1 MKQKNKFIFTLIFS
15 YVLGA
20 ITIMVILRW
29 SPILDIKPIEKIN
42 TYEKNSLASSIDK
55 VKDSV
60 MGVNCYQGGTI
71 TGTGTAFVYKEDSKY
86 GYLLTNN
93 HVIEGMERITLITSE
108 EKEIEATLLGGDN
121 YLDLAVLRIPKNEVL
136 NVAEKGSSEKA
147 RVGDTIFT
155 IGSAMGNNYLGSVTS
170 GIISGKDRKVE
181 LQTSSYENADWVM
194 NVIQVDASLNPGNS
208 GGPLLNIN
216 GEVIGICS
224 LKLVDQ
230 EIEGMGF
237 AIPIEL
243 ALSHTDDL
251 EAGKKIEWPV
261 LGINMT
267 DINSSTKY
275 TYDTGNITKGAI
287 VTGVM
292 KDSSAEKAG
301 LKEGDIIIEIANKE
315 IKDVANLRYQLYQH
329 KKGDTIKI
337 TYIRNGN
344 KDVANVKL
352 Q

>member
-1 MKQKNKFIFTLIFS
+1 
-15 YVLGA
+15 
-20 ITIMVILRW
+20 MVIIRW
-29 SPILDIKPIEKIN
+29 SPILNVEPIEKIS

-60 MGVNCYQGGTI
+60 MGVSCYQDGSI
-71 TGTGTAFVYKEDSKY
+71 TGTGTAFVYKKDSKY

-93 HVIEGMERITLITSE
+93 HVIEDMEKITLMTSE

-121 YLDLAVLRIPKNEVL
+121 YLDLAVLRIPSNEVL
-136 NVAEKGSSEKA
+136 DVVELGSSENA

-170 GIISGKDRKVE
+170 GIISGKNRKVE
-181 LQTSSYENADWVM
+181 LQTSTYENADWVM
-194 NVIQVDASLNPGNS
+194 NVMQVDASLNPGNS

-243 ALSHTDDL
+243 AMSHVDDL

-275 TYDTGNITKGAI
+275 TYETGNIKKGVI

-315 IKDVANLRYQLYQH
+315 IEDVANLRYQLYQH

-337 TYIRNGN
+337 TYIRKGN
-344 KDVANVKL
+344 KDTANVKL

>member
-1 MKQKNKFIFTLIFS
+1 M
-15 YVLGA
+15 A
-20 ITIMVILRW
+20 ILRW
-29 SPILDIKPIEKIN
+29 SPILDVKPEEKYN
-42 TYEKNSLASSIDK
+42 TYEKNSLASSVDK

-60 MGVNCYQGGTI
+60 MGVNCFEGGSV
-71 TGTGTAFVYKEDSKY
+71 TGTGTAFVYKKDSKY
-86 GYLLTNN
+86 GYLLTNY
-93 HVIEGMERITLITSE
+93 HVIEDVEKVTVITSE
-108 EKEIEATLLGGDN
+108 EKEIEATVLGGDT
-121 YLDLAVLRIPKNEVL
+121 YLDLAVLRIPAGEVL
-136 NVAEKGSSEKA
+136 GVATNGSSENAK
-147 RVGDTIFT
+147 VGDTIFT

-181 LQTSSYENADWVM
+181 LQTSAYENADWVM

-243 ALSHTDDL
+243 AISHVDDL

-275 TYDTGNITKGAI
+275 TYNTGDIKKGVI

-292 KDSSAEKAG
+292 KDSPADRGG

-344 KDVANVKL
+344 KDVANIKL

>member
-1 MKQKNKFIFTLIFS
+1 M
-15 YVLGA
+15 A
-20 ITIMVILRW
+20 ILKW
-29 SPILDIKPIEKIN
+29 SPLLDIEPIETTN
-42 TYEKNSLASSIDK
+42 TYEKNSLAASVDK

-60 MGVNCYQGGTI
+60 MGVNCFQDGNV
-71 TGTGTAFVYKEDSKY
+71 TGTGTAFVYKKDSKY

-93 HVIEGMERITLITSE
+93 HVIQDTDRVTLMSSE
-108 EKEIEATLLGGDN
+108 EKEIEATVLGGDN
-121 YLDLAVLRIPKNEVL
+121 YLDLAVLRIPAREVL
-136 NVAEKGSSEKA
+136 DVVEIGSSEKS

-194 NVIQVDASLNPGNS
+194 NVMQIDASLNPGNS

-243 ALSHTDDL
+243 ALSHVDDL

-275 TYDTGNITKGAI
+275 TYNTGDIKNGVI

-292 KDSSAEKAG
+292 QDSSADRAG
-301 LKEGDIIIEIANKE
+301 LKDGDIIIEIANKE
-315 IKDVANLRYQLYQH
+315 VKDVANLRYQLYQH

-337 TYIRNGN
+337 TYIRGGN